1 MGDCSSTI
9 PPLIDLILFTFS
21 ACSTADIRCNHT
33 FHLGTAKLLKQTEPL
48 LSFLIPRENERTTH
62 SHHIEKS
69 RYCTGALLPPYCS
82 TKTSHGSTVTTYS
95 TSSGAKQHPSLQTL
109 LVRNEILVTQLPL
122 STQTKHTNTLYK
134 WPHLPTKP

>member
-1 MGDCSSTI
+1 MGTPNPSLPDCSSTI

-21 ACSTADIRCNHT
+21 ACSTADIRCDHT
-33 FHLGTAKLLKQTEPL
+33 FHLGTAKLPKQTEPL
-48 LSFLIPRENERTTH
+48 LSFLI
-62 SHHIEKS
+62 
-69 RYCTGALLPPYCS
+69 PPYCS